1 MPDLTYREA
10 LRQALREEMQHDERV
25 FVMGEDVAA
34 YGGSYAVTKG
44 LVDEFGEKRL
54 RDTPI
59 SESAI
64 VGASVGAAMAGLRP
78 IAELMTV
85 NFALLAMDEIVNHA
99 AKLHFMFGGQVN
111 VPMVVR
117 TAAGW
122 GQLAATH
129 SQTFE
134 NYFAYVPGLL
144 VVAPS
149 TPRDAKGLLKAAIRD
164 PNPGIFLEHSLLY
177 GMKGEVPEGDFV
189 EELGKSKVIRQGS
202 DVTIVSY
209 SRIAV
214 ASMIAAEQLA
224 KEGIEA
230 EVIDLRSLRPID
242 MDPVIESV
250 RRTNRAVVAEEG
262 WRSCGMGAEI
272 ATRIYEKAFEYLDA
286 PVARV
291 AAPEVP
297 LAYNRQ
303 LERDAVPDELDVIE
317 AVKRLVN
324 HKEGGG

>member
-10 LRQALREEMQHDERV
+10 LRQALQEEMRRDERV

-34 YGGSYAVTKG
+34 YGGTYAVTKG
-44 LVDEFGEKRL
+44 LVEEFGEKRV

-59 SESAI
+59 AESVIVGSAI
-64 VGASVGAAMAGLRP
+64 GAAMAGLRP

-85 NFALLAMDEIVNHA
+85 NFALLALDQIVNHA
-99 AKLHFMFGGQVN
+99 AKIHYMFGGQVDAPL
-111 VPMVVR
+111 VIR

-122 GQLAATH
+122 GQLGPTH

-134 NYFAYVPGLL
+134 NYFAYAPGLL

-164 PNPGIFLEHSLLY
+164 PNPVVFLEHSLLY
-177 GMKGEVPEGDFV
+177 GLKGDVPGDDFV
-189 EELGKSKVIRQGS
+189 EELGRSRVLRRGG

-209 SRIAV
+209 SRMAV
-214 ASMIAAEQLA
+214 ASMIAAERLS

-230 EVIDLRSLRPID
+230 EVIDLRTLRPLD
-242 MDPVIESV
+242 MEPVLESV

-272 ATRIYEKAFEYLDA
+272 AARIYEHAFDYLDA
-286 PVARV
+286 PVSRV
-291 AAPEVP
+291 AAFEVP
-297 LAYNRQ
+297 VPYNRT
-303 LERDAVPDELDVIE
+303 LERQAIPDEEDVIE
-317 AVKRLVN
+317 AVKKLMKR
-324 HKEGGG
+324 

>member
-10 LRQALREEMQHDERV
+10 LRQALQEEMRRDERV
-25 FVMGEDVAA
+25 FLMGEDVAA
-34 YGGSYAVTKG
+34 YGGTYAVTKG
-44 LVDEFGEKRL
+44 LVEEFGEKRV

-59 SESAI
+59 AEAVI
-64 VGASVGAAMAGLRP
+64 VGSALGAAMAGLRP
-78 IAELMTV
+78 VAELMTV
-85 NFALLAMDEIVNHA
+85 NFSLLAIDQIVNHA
-99 AKLHFMFGGQVN
+99 AKVHYMFGGQMEA
-111 VPMVVR
+111 PMVIR
-117 TAAGW
+117 TTAGW
-122 GQLAATH
+122 GQLGPTH

-164 PNPGIFLEHSLLY
+164 PNPVMFLEHSLLY
-177 GMKGEVPEGDFV
+177 SMRGEVPEGDHV
-189 EELGKSKVIRQGS
+189 EELGKSRVLRRGR

-209 SRIAV
+209 SRMAM
-214 ASMIAAEQLA
+214 ASMVAAERLA

-230 EVIDLRSLRPID
+230 EVVDLRCLRPID
-242 MDPVIESV
+242 LEPVLDSV

-272 ATRIYEKAFEYLDA
+272 ASRIYEHAFDYLDA

-291 AAPEVP
+291 ASLEVP
-297 LAYNRQ
+297 VAYNRT
-303 LERDAVPDELDVIE
+303 LEREAIPDEEDVIQ
-317 AVKRLVN
+317 AVRQLV
-324 HKEGGG
+324 KQ

>member
-10 LRQALREEMQHDERV
+10 LRQALREEMHRDERV
-25 FVMGEDVAA
+25 FLMGEDVAA
-34 YGGSYAVTKG
+34 YGGTYAVTKG
-44 LVDEFGEKRL
+44 LMEEFGEKRL

-59 SESAI
+59 AESVIVGSAI
-64 VGASVGAAMAGLRP
+64 GAAMAGLRP
-78 IAELMTV
+78 VAELMTV
-85 NFALLAMDEIVNHA
+85 NFSLLALDQIVNHA
-99 AKLHFMFGGQVN
+99 AKLHYMFGGQIN
-111 VPMVVR
+111 VPLVIR

-149 TPRDAKGLLKAAIRD
+149 TPRDAKGLLKAAIRN
-164 PNPGIFLEHSLLY
+164 PNPVVFLEHSLLY
-177 GMKGEVPEGDFV
+177 SLKGEVSEDDQM
-189 EELGKSKVIRQGS
+189 EEIGKSQLLRRGE

-209 SRIAV
+209 SRMAV
-214 ASMIAAEQLA
+214 ASMLAAEKLS

-230 EVIDLRSLRPID
+230 EVVDLRTLRPLD
-242 MDPVIESV
+242 MDPVLESV
-250 RRTNRAVVAEEG
+250 RKTNHVIVAEEG

-272 ATRIYEKAFEYLDA
+272 AARIYEGAFDYLDA
-286 PVARV
+286 PVTRV

-297 LAYNRQ
+297 IPYNRK
-303 LERDAVPDELDVIE
+303 LERKAIPDEESVIQ
-317 AVKRLVN
+317 AARQLLR
-324 HKEGGG
+324 